1 MLRIQGGVAGV
12 CMMSNTW
19 KDEQH
24 PPFINFISSF
34 LSANSFRLNFVPIAP
49 DFIFNCGGL
58 SVAFMFVTNW
68 DCNDSLP
75 IFCRVQKLKGQ
86 FANLYVVVT
95 LPTKEQNDSFVCSYF
110 KYGMELGG
118 PIFVPVQDLE
128 MGFEKI
134 LKIAHARGGNTLFS
148 KAHYDKSFKVPKT
161 FILAK
166 RERSVQRMDVF
177 LRVVTSIPGIN
188 NHDANALNQAIG
200 SIEAIAKAS
209 KEFILENTDLSADKA
224 EMIMRFFRDPKYY
237 LSAKIVVDFYQNM
250 MLLLLR
256 KSNFNSVMNEGL
268 FGNQEISYLDVH
280 LCSDPTGIPRM
291 KNHVWCF
298 KKNRKTH
305 LSCCFL

>member
-1 MLRIQGGVAGV
+1 MANLRNNNYRESTLSNHSNASNSGVAGV

-148 KAHYDKSFKVPKT
+148 KAHYDKSFK
-161 FILAK
+161 
-166 RERSVQRMDVF
+166 
-177 LRVVTSIPGIN
+177 
-188 NHDANALNQAIG
+188 LNQAIG

-224 EMIMRFFRDPKYY
+224 ETIMRFFRDPKFY
-237 LSAKIVVDFYQNM
+237 LSAKIVWQ
-250 MLLLLR
+250 
-256 KSNFNSVMNEGL
+256 K
-268 FGNQEISYLDVH
+268 I
-280 LCSDPTGIPRM
+280 
-291 KNHVWCF
+291 
-298 KKNRKTH
+298 
-305 LSCCFL
+305 